1 MKQHLTTP
9 PINRPAS
16 LTPSG
21 KRTHCQPL
29 KGISMTQS
37 PASETTP
44 PARVA
49 KYSLS
54 TCLRPLCGTAG
65 ELVAS
70 WACVPRETAR
80 DRVRACATFCSDG
93 VVVVQLTR
101 LQQCIVSCAGL
112 TSSGTS
118 EEVLGSSVFSSWQS
132 VRISSTTSGG
142 DALQV
147 CK

>member
-16 LTPSG
+16 LTPGG
-21 KRTHCQPL
+21 KHTHCQPL

-37 PASETTP
+37 PATETTP
-44 PARVA
+44 PARVT

-54 TCLRPLCGTAG
+54 TCLRPLSG
-65 ELVAS
+65 ELQNLAGH
-70 WACVPRETAR
+70 ACRGEQRAIVC
-80 DRVRACATFCSDG
+80 VRACASFCSDG

-118 EEVLGSSVFSSWQS
+118 GEVLGSSVFSSRHS